1 MEQIISLFSQV
12 SSISSQID
20 TLTPI
25 EKMKKIETIISSLEQ
40 FELVQSIITD
50 FHSIERSEIW
60 TTVKVLTELDCL
72 TEEVLVKLV
81 DRMDNIQK
89 EIESGIIGKM
99 SDRIPFL
106 RSLLGM
112 SEPVPQSSGLL
123 QILLS
128 GI

>member
-1 MEQIISLFSQV
+1 MEQIISLLSQV
-12 SSISSQID
+12 SSIASQID

-40 FELVQSIITD
+40 FERVHSIITD

-89 EIESGIIGKM
+89 EIESGNIGKM
-99 SDRIPFL
+99 SDRI
-106 RSLLGM
+106 
-112 SEPVPQSSGLL
+112 PQSSGLL